1 MVYVSEKHVNGPEAT
16 SIVKI
21 ARSATC
27 VVILDVTS
35 KRHNVSYVE
44 IG

>member
-1 MVYVSEKHVNGPEAT
+1 MVYVSEKHVSGPEAT
-16 SIVKI
+16 STVKI

-35 KRHNVSYVE
+35 KRHNVPYIES
-44 IG
+44 G